1 LLVAL
6 AVDLVEV
13 VVEVRVVIVHLLAL
27 AVVVRLPN
35 LHSFLALVLPIQS
48 Q

>member
-35 LHSFLALVLPIQS
+35 LHCLCVLELLTQS